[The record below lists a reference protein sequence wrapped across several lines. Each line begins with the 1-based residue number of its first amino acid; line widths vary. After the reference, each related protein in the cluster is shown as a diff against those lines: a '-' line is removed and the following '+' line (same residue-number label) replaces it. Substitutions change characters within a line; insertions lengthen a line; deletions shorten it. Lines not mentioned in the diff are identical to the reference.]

1 MTEPREIRTII
12 DLVTERLGPVSDTPR
27 LEADLLVSRAIN
39 MPRSYLFAH
48 PEDELDDFAFD
59 RLMSEVDR
67 RLDGEP
73 LAYISGMKEFWSLE
87 LMVTPDTLVPRPE
100 TELLVELALKE
111 IPLHEHTAVL
121 DLGTG
126 SGAIAC
132 AIAWSR
138 RMAHVTGVD
147 ISDAAVA
154 VADQNARQLDLDNLR
169 FVTGSWIEPVR
180 DLRYPVVV
188 SNPPYVAEDDEA
200 LSALKREPRG
210 ALVAPGDELSCI
222 RELAECVPD
231 VLAADGVFLV
241 EHGATQA
248 EAVAALLADSGW
260 HEIENI
266 QDYAGL
272 PRITRARRGGP
283 AVIQTGPES
292 NDAAD
297 SPDETR

>member
-1 MTEPREIRTII
+1 MTESREIRSLI
-12 DLVTERLGPVSDTPR
+12 DAVTERLGPVSDTPR

-48 PEDELDDFAFD
+48 PEDELDDGALE
-59 RLMSEVDR
+59 RLNSEVQR

-100 TELLVELALKE
+100 TERLVDLALSE
-111 IPLHEHTAVL
+111 IPRQVHSAVL

-132 AIAWSR
+132 AIAWER

-147 ISDAAVA
+147 VSAEAVA
-154 VADQNARQLDLDNLR
+154 VAEMNARQLDLDNLR
-169 FVTGSWIEPVR
+169 FVQGSWIDPVR

-188 SNPPYVAEDDEA
+188 SNPPYVAEGDEA
-200 LSALKREPRG
+200 LFALRREPLSALI
-210 ALVAPGDELSCI
+210 AADEGLACI
-222 RELAECVPD
+222 RELAETVPA
-231 VLAADGVFLV
+231 VLEEGGVFLF

-248 EAVAALLADSGW
+248 NRIAALLAETGW
-260 HEIENI
+260 KNVETFT
-266 QDYAGL
+266 DYAGL
-272 PRITRARRGGP
+272 PRITRARRDG
-283 AVIQTGPES
+283 
-292 NDAAD
+292 
-297 SPDETR
+297 